1 MATLK
6 SAMSSFENEKKTLAS
21 KLESNNDEGNKK
33 DLLNFQM
40 QQKIDNIK
48 NQTDREINE
57 LKRQNLEL
65 DKELQD
71 MKDKIYKKTDE
82 CLKVNDDML
91 EIKNNLSRELALS
104 NQKVK

>member
-1 MATLK
+1 
-6 SAMSSFENEKKTLAS
+6 
-21 KLESNNDEGNKK
+21 
-33 DLLNFQM
+33 
-40 QQKIDNIK
+40 
-48 NQTDREINE
+48 
-57 LKRQNLEL
+57 
-65 DKELQD
+65 